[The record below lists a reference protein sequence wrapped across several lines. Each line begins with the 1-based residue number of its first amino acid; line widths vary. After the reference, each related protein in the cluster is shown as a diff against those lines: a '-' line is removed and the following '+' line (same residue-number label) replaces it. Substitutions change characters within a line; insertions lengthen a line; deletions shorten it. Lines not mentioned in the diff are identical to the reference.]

1 MRLHSILGVMTVAS
15 LEAIARG
22 AASPRCLSMT
32 SPLALRHL
40 HLLVVM
46 LTSLVAPV
54 PNPKCKRPCSVVPAS
69 PEVTRTTQTS
79 LLTIKAFRT
88 LTTITMLAPDIE

>member
-1 MRLHSILGVMTVAS
+1 
-15 LEAIARG
+15 
-22 AASPRCLSMT
+22 
-32 SPLALRHL
+32 
-40 HLLVVM
+40 M

-88 LTTITMLAPDIE
+88 LTTITMLAPDIEQTDLDDELQGQFDLLSSLSYLV